1 MVVFYRKCLSQY
13 IKFVAC
19 YADSMIWYKF
29 DKSVMLNDEE
39 LYMCFSYLPPD
50 RKVFYRKYNCD
61 GFEIIQEQIEY
72 FELWE
77 PYQ

>member
-1 MVVFYRKCLSQY
+1 
-13 IKFVAC
+13 
-19 YADSMIWYKF
+19 
-29 DKSVMLNDEE
+29 MLNDEE